1 MDYLPWLW
9 YRQLADTP
17 ASAERPQHAPDPGL
31 PPDGRSL
38 SAALGAL
45 CPPPLLPLRGSAAW
59 GPDSPAPRRQARSKA
74 GVRAQGARLPGLLWG
89 WQLAAQPRPQGLP
102 GEAGR
107 GVGVGGW
114 LATRQPLQQLSGKG
128 SPSKGHLGH
137 PWLRAPERKSRQRF
151 QAMIKHQGRRV
162 PGSPPT
168 YRPQAPGGRVL
179 PPSWPASRVSTSP
192 HHQPSLPSVPTHL
205 PALPVLQLQE
215 PGQPRAAQ
223 LHGQPPRPPPT
234 SRLLRTQ
241 HAPFPPPRP
250 GAPPPPAWRLPP
262 AKNPPWGPRCGGGT
276 QGSHDP
282 ARICHGTR

>member
-1 MDYLPWLW
+1 MWITYRGSGIDSWLTH
-9 YRQLADTP
+9 RLRPRGPSTP
-17 ASAERPQHAPDPGL
+17 PTRAFPQTDAVCPQPSGL
-31 PPDGRSL
+31 SVRLRS
-38 SAALGAL
+38 SPSGAL
-45 CPPPLLPLRGSAAW
+45 QRGGLTRRPPGGKPGARRGSEPRAPACPACCGAGSSQPSP
-59 GPDSPAPRRQARSKA
+59 GPRASQERRD
-74 GVRAQGARLPGLLWG
+74 GG
-89 WQLAAQPRPQGLP
+89 W
-102 GEAGR
+102 
-107 GVGVGGW
+107 GW

-262 AKNPPWGPRCGGGT
+262 AKDPPWGPCCGGGT